1 MIVANDIEFNQLQ
14 NWAQV
19 IIWLEWISV
28 RRSWYAF
35 QSWNSVQQLQWLL
48 RCLPAL
54 SRSGSIGTVGHSPA
68 STSFWWEYCLAQ
80 EMGGRPLVPLTLHRG
95 RLHHHYCKC
104 IFFIPMITNWSLASK
119 KKAIILRIDGTST
132 SSILISC
139 TFYCHSSHQ
148 INFIL
153 LYATG
158 ITNFIDQQ

>member
-1 MIVANDIEFNQLQ
+1 MTLNSINCKIGRRSSFDWNESPYDVPDMHFKAGTPCNNYNGYCDVFQRCREVDPSGPLATLRRLLLSDESIASLKRWVVDHWYLLLFIVAAFIT
-14 NWAQV
+14 
-19 IIWLEWISV
+19 IIVSA
-28 RRSWYAF
+28 SSSF
-35 QSWNSVQQLQWLL
+35 QWL
-48 RCLPAL
+48 PIDL
-54 SRSGSIGTVGHSPA
+54 SP
-68 STSFWWEYCLAQ
+68 Q
-80 EMGGRPLVPLTLHRG
+80 
-95 RLHHHYCKC
+95 
-104 IFFIPMITNWSLASK
+104 